1 MNFPVLNQDCLQT
14 HFMPIQ
20 FHFLMISAIRM
31 TDDILSSVFR
41 FESLLTPLA
50 IGNISVLVKLPITP

>member
-41 FESLLTPLA
+41 F
-50 IGNISVLVKLPITP
+50 